1 MDGCQAQMQVLA
13 EQFQLCQ
20 KTLASIGDPTRQQVL
35 LALLSGDYNGSRVG
49 EVAAKS
55 HLSRPSVS
63 HHLKILKDVGLIS
76 VRQEGRKHY
85 YYFDSNQ
92 PLWAELLSLF
102 QLANSLV
109 AQAAENRLSQKE
121 ENIWTS

>member
-20 KTLASIGDPTRQQVL
+20 KTLAAIGDPTRQQVL
-35 LALLSGDYNGSRVG
+35 LALLSGDYNGSRAG

-76 VRQEGRKHY
+76 VRQERRKHY
-85 YYFDSNQ
+85 YCFDSNQ
-92 PLWAELLSLF
+92 PL
-102 QLANSLV
+102 
-109 AQAAENRLSQKE
+109 
-121 ENIWTS
+121 